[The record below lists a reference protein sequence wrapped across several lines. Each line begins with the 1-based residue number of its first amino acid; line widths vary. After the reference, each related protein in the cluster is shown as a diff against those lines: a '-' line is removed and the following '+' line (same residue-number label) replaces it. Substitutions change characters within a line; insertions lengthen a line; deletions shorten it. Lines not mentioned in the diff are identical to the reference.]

1 MNLKQKLNETSKK
14 SIELK
19 EERRKR
25 RIDEVIVSLLS
36 EFFQQAL
43 KNNSEY
49 YLAFCTPWYDDL
61 FDNEISI
68 KALEEWAEQEG
79 IKTTRE
85 ISSEGK
91 IVGICFNWYE

>member
-36 EFFQQAL
+36 EFF
-43 KNNSEY
+43 N
-49 YLAFCTPWYDDL
+49 
-61 FDNEISI
+61 
-68 KALEEWAEQEG
+68 
-79 IKTTRE
+79 RH
-85 ISSEGK
+85 
-91 IVGICFNWYE
+91 